1 MKIIN
6 KIIVIL
12 IIFFLLF
19 GLENV
24 VTNLYENS
32 ISHKEVASYLIPEK
46 QERTKVDTLK
56 VKEEYKGILE
66 IPRLNLKKGFYDSTS
81 SLNNVDQNVTL
92 LEPKT
97 LGNIKDN
104 LIVLAAHSGNS
115 QISYFHNL
123 DLLNI
128 QDKVYLYF
136 QDFKYTFKVIEKY
149 EIEKDGTLELTKNEN
164 CLLYLT
170 TCSEKDKTKQLV
182 IISKLVSEST
192 Y

>member
-6 KIIVIL
+6 KIVVIL

-19 GLENV
+19 GLENI

-46 QERTKVDTLK
+46 QERAKVETLK

-66 IPRLNLKKGFYDSTS
+66 IPCLNLKKGFYDSTS

-97 LGNIKDN
+97 LDNIKES

-123 DLLNI
+123 DLLRI
-128 QDKVYLYF
+128 QDKVYLYL
-136 QDFKYTFKVIEKY
+136 QDFKYTYEVIEKY
-149 EIEKDGTLELTKNEN
+149 EIEKDGTLEITKNEN
-164 CLLYLT
+164 GLLYLT